1 MAAGAHNWRICH
13 VSQGIKP
20 RVGRLLQPFIEPFHN
35 TAWTERLGSKS
46 DRDYNRGID
55 CYLLLQPM
63 TQETSATATVPA
75 PISIG
80 ALKAS
85 CSACSM
91 HQLCLPMGLENA
103 DIDRLDKIIGRRRR
117 LEKDERLYAMGEPFR
132 SLYAVRFGHFKTY
145 QINAAG
151 EQQITGFQMAGEL
164 LGMDAI
170 SGDRHHC
177 DAVALEDSEVCEI
190 PFSRLEEL
198 FGEVPALLRHF
209 HRIMSQEITREQN
222 VMLLL
227 GNMRAE
233 QRFAV
238 FLVNLSARYAA
249 RGYSS
254 TSFALRMSRE
264 DIGNYLG
271 LTIESVS
278 RLLSRFKKQG
288 WIAVDKREVTLLE
301 PARLRAIAA
310 GTEQCTPMA

>member
-1 MAAGAHNWRICH
+1 M
-13 VSQGIKP
+13 SQP
-20 RVGRLLQPFIEPFHN
+20 LNYV
-35 TAWTERLGSKS
+35 
-46 DRDYNRGID
+46 
-55 CYLLLQPM
+55 
-63 TQETSATATVPA
+63 ETPTLNLT
-75 PISIG
+75 

-85 CSACSM
+85 CAACSM
-91 HQLCLPMGLENA
+91 HQLCLPMGLDEA
-103 DIDRLDKIIGRRRR
+103 DINRLDQIIGRRHR
-117 LEKDERLYAMGEPFR
+117 LTRDDRLYQMDQPFK
-132 SLYAVRFGHFKTY
+132 SLYAIRFGHFKTFHV
-145 QINAAG
+145 NAAG

-170 SGDRHHC
+170 SSDRHHC

-190 PFSRLEEL
+190 PFARLEEL
-198 FGEVPALLRHF
+198 FGHVPTLLRHF

-238 FLVNLSARYAA
+238 FLINLSARYAA
-249 RGYSS
+249 RGYAAN
-254 TSFALRMSRE
+254 SFQLRMSRE

-288 WIAVDKREVTLLE
+288 WISVDKREVRLLD
-301 PARLRAIAA
+301 PVILKAMAA
-310 GTEQCTPMA
+310 GTEHCSPMT

>member
-1 MAAGAHNWRICH
+1 MNQAISLPGE
-13 VSQGIKP
+13 S
-20 RVGRLLQPFIEPFHN
+20 
-35 TAWTERLGSKS
+35 
-46 DRDYNRGID
+46 
-55 CYLLLQPM
+55 
-63 TQETSATATVPA
+63 
-75 PISIG
+75 PITIQ
-80 ALKAS
+80 ALKTS
-85 CSACSM
+85 CGNCSM
-91 HQLCLPMGLENA
+91 HQLCLPMGLEDA
-103 DIDRLDKIIGRRRR
+103 DINRLDQIIGGRRR
-117 LEKDERLYAMGEPFR
+117 LGKDERLYQMGEPFR

-145 QINAAG
+145 QVNAAG
-151 EQQITGFQMAGEL
+151 EEQITGFQMAGEL

-170 SGDRHHC
+170 SGTHHC

-249 RGYSS
+249 RGYSPNR
-254 TSFALRMSRE
+254 FQLRMSRE

-271 LTIESVS
+271 LTIESIS

-288 WIAVDKREVTLLE
+288 WLEVDKRELTLLD
-301 PARLRAIAA
+301 PARLKAMAA
-310 GTEQCTPMA
+310 GLDACGPVG

>member
-1 MAAGAHNWRICH
+1 MSYVATPDFS
-13 VSQGIKP
+13 VS
-20 RVGRLLQPFIEPFHN
+20 
-35 TAWTERLGSKS
+35 
-46 DRDYNRGID
+46 
-55 CYLLLQPM
+55 
-63 TQETSATATVPA
+63 
-75 PISIG
+75 

-85 CSACSM
+85 CAACSM
-91 HQLCLPMGLENA
+91 HQLCLPMGLDDVE
-103 DIDRLDKIIGRRRR
+103 ITRLDEVIGKRRRIAR
-117 LEKDERLYAMGEPFR
+117 DERLYQMGEPFR
-132 SLYAVRFGHFKTY
+132 NLYAIRFGHFKTY
-145 QINAAG
+145 QDNASG

-164 LGMDAI
+164 LGMDAV

-190 PFSRLEEL
+190 PFAGLEDL
-198 FGEVPALLRHF
+198 FGHVPTLLRHF

-249 RGYSS
+249 RGYSAD
-254 TSFALRMSRE
+254 SFQLRMSRE

-271 LTIESVS
+271 LTSESIS

-288 WIAVDKREVTLLE
+288 LLKVDKREVTLLE
-301 PARLRAIAA
+301 PVLLKAMAA
-310 GTEQCTPMA
+310 GTEQCQPMS

>member
-1 MAAGAHNWRICH
+1 MN
-13 VSQGIKP
+13 
-20 RVGRLLQPFIEPFHN
+20 
-35 TAWTERLGSKS
+35 
-46 DRDYNRGID
+46 D
-55 CYLLLQPM
+55 
-63 TQETSATATVPA
+63 
-75 PISIG
+75 PIPSIPVLSVG

-85 CSACSM
+85 CANCSM
-91 HQLCLPMGLENA
+91 HQLCLPMGLDDN
-103 DIDRLDKIIGRRRR
+103 DISRLDQIIGRRRR
-117 LEKDERLYAMGEPFR
+117 LARDERLYQMDEPFR
-132 SLYAVRFGHFKTY
+132 NLYAIRFGHFKTY
-145 QINAAG
+145 QVNAGG

-190 PFSRLEEL
+190 PFARLEEL
-198 FGEVPALLRHF
+198 FGHVPTLLRHF

-249 RGYSS
+249 RGYSPA
-254 TSFALRMSRE
+254 SFQLRMSRE

-271 LTIESVS
+271 LTIESIS

-288 WIAVDKREVTLLE
+288 WLKVDKREVTLLD
-301 PARLRAIAA
+301 PVMIKALAA
-310 GTEQCTPMA
+310 GTEQCSPMA

>member
-1 MAAGAHNWRICH
+1 
-13 VSQGIKP
+13 
-20 RVGRLLQPFIEPFHN
+20 
-35 TAWTERLGSKS
+35 
-46 DRDYNRGID
+46 
-55 CYLLLQPM
+55 
-63 TQETSATATVPA
+63 
-75 PISIG
+75 
-80 ALKAS
+80 
-85 CSACSM
+85 
-91 HQLCLPMGLENA
+91 MGLDET
-103 DIDRLDKIIGRRRR
+103 DILRLDEVIGRRRR
-117 LEKDERLYAMGEPFR
+117 IARDERLYQMGEPFR
-132 SLYAVRFGHFKTY
+132 NLYAIRFGHFKTY
-145 QINAAG
+145 QVNAAG

-190 PFSRLEEL
+190 PFADLEAL
-198 FGEVPALLRHF
+198 FGHVPALLRHF

-249 RGYSS
+249 RGYSA
-254 TSFALRMSRE
+254 TSFQLRMSRE

-271 LTIESVS
+271 LTIESIS

-288 WIAVDKREVTLLE
+288 LLTIDKREVTLLE
-301 PARLRAIAA
+301 PALLKAMAA
-310 GTEQCTPMA
+310 GTEQCHPMS